1 MLNRRKPHLNRFS
14 TIHLVKNYGEILKIW
29 RHKEKIA
36 NESVPIFKP
45 VGPSSP
51 CKTVGPSSPCKT
63 VKNSNISDNQLNT
76 AQENPND
83 PIKKLK
89 LSKLSNVTKTAKLSL
104 LVSDLRWQTKSI
116 FLEVNVQSSKWLFVA
131 YHKPPIQNEEFFVS
145 NLSKTIDSFSTKYVN
160 ILLM

>member
-14 TIHLVKNYGEILKIW
+14 TIQLVKNYGEILKIW

-45 VGPSSP
+45 
-51 CKTVGPSSPCKT
+51 VGPSSPCKT

>member
-45 VGPSSP
+45 
-51 CKTVGPSSPCKT
+51 VGPSSPCKT

>member
-51 CKTVGPSSPCKT
+51 CKTVE
-63 VKNSNISDNQLNT
+63 NSNISDNQLNT

-131 YHKPPIQNEEFFVS
+131 CYKPPSQNKEFFVS
-145 NLSKTIDSFSTKYVN
+145 NLSKTINSFSIKCVN
-160 ILLM
+160 ILLI